1 MLRMFS
7 ITLLFVIVCFLAS
20 VTNILAIISHKIT
33 YYVAIVLLAV
43 VLATAFWVLRKRTD
57 KGIKNEEDDK

>member
-1 MLRMFS
+1 
-7 ITLLFVIVCFLAS
+7 
-20 VTNILAIISHKIT
+20 
-33 YYVAIVLLAV
+33 VAIVLLAV